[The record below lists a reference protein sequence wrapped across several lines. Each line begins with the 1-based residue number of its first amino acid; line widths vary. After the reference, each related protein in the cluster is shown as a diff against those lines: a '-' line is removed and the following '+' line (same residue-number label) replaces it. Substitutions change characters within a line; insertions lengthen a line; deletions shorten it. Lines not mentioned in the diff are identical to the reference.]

1 MPELPECET
10 IVRDLRPAI
19 SGRTI
24 TALVIRQKAEKHLLN
39 NDPFAFYEGVIGQE
53 ISTVLRKGKYIL
65 LPLINGNVIVF
76 HLGMT
81 GRLLLRPIPQISF
94 DDRFSGDDNI
104 HKHTHFM
111 LELSDLYEG
120 GREEDLELAFNDVR
134 LFGEIW
140 LAENVQ
146 SIEELDIPGLRGLG
160 PDALG
165 VSLAEFQKIIRRKRS
180 VKAILLDQANLA
192 GVGNIYTD
200 EACFV
205 AKVHPGVLGTSLTEE
220 QQTKLWFAVK
230 SVLKEGIHYRGSSV
244 SDYTATDGSKGSYQE
259 HHRVYGKFG
268 KKCVEC
274 ESSIERVKV
283 SGRSTHFCPS
293 CQPKEA

>member
-1 MPELPECET
+1 MPELPEIET

-19 SGRTI
+19 SGRII
-24 TALVIRQKAEKHLLN
+24 TAMVIRQKAEKHLLN
-39 NDPFAFYEGVIGQE
+39 NDPFTFYEGVIGQE

-65 LPLINGNVIVF
+65 LPLTNSNVIVL

-81 GRLLLRPIPQISF
+81 GKLLLRPIPQVSF
-94 DDRFSGDDNI
+94 DDRFSGEENI
-104 HKHTHFM
+104 DKHTHVM
-111 LELSDLYEG
+111 LELSDLYEED
-120 GREEDLELAFNDVR
+120 REDLELAFNDVR
-134 LFGEIW
+134 LFGQIW
-140 LAENVQ
+140 LAQNVQ
-146 SIEELDIPGLRGLG
+146 NIEQIDIPGLRDLG

-165 VSLAEFQKIIRRKRS
+165 VSLAEFQKIIRRKRN

-205 AKVHPGVLGTSLTEE
+205 AKVHPAALGISLTEE
-220 QQTKLWFAVK
+220 QETKLWFAVK

-244 SDYTATDGSKGSYQE
+244 SDYTTTDGSKGSYQE

-274 ESSIERVKV
+274 ESSIERIKV
-283 SGRSTHFCPS
+283 AGRSTHFCPS

>member
-1 MPELPECET
+1 MPELPEVET

-39 NDPFAFYEGVIGQE
+39 NDPFVFYEGIIGQE
-53 ISTVLRKGKYIL
+53 ITTVLRKGKYIL
-65 LPLINGNVIVF
+65 LPLTNSNVIVL

-81 GRLLLRPIPQISF
+81 GKLLLRPIPQVSF
-94 DDRFSGDDNI
+94 DDRFSGEENI
-104 HKHTHFM
+104 DKHTHFM
-111 LELSDLYEG
+111 LELSDLYE
-120 GREEDLELAFNDVR
+120 EDNQDLELAFNDVR

-146 SIEELDIPGLRGLG
+146 NIEQIDIPGLKDLG

-180 VKAILLDQANLA
+180 IKAILLDQANLA

-205 AKVHPGVLGTSLTEE
+205 AKVHPASLGTSLTEE
-220 QQTKLWFAVK
+220 QETKLWFAVK

-244 SDYTATDGSKGSYQE
+244 SDYTTTDGSRGSYQE
-259 HHRVYGKFG
+259 HHRVYGKTG

-274 ESSIERVKV
+274 ESSIDRIKV
-283 SGRSTHFCPS
+283 VGRSTHFCPS

>member
-220 QQTKLWFAVK
+220 QQTKLWFA
-230 SVLKEGIHYRGSSV
+230 EI
-244 SDYTATDGSKGSYQE
+244 
-259 HHRVYGKFG
+259 
-268 KKCVEC
+268 
-274 ESSIERVKV
+274 
-283 SGRSTHFCPS
+283 GRAHV
-293 CQPKEA
+293 

>member
-1 MPELPECET
+1 MPELPEIET

-53 ISTVLRKGKYIL
+53 IATVLRKGKYIL
-65 LPLINGNVIVF
+65 LPLTNSNVIVL

-81 GRLLLRPIPQISF
+81 GKLLLRPIPQVSF
-94 DDRFSGDDNI
+94 DDRFSGEENI
-104 HKHTHFM
+104 DKHTHFM
-111 LELSDLYEG
+111 IELSDLYEED
-120 GREEDLELAFNDVR
+120 REDLELAFNDVR

-140 LAENVQ
+140 LAEGVKN
-146 SIEELDIPGLRGLG
+146 IEQLDIPGLRDLG

-180 VKAILLDQANLA
+180 IKAILLDQANLA

-205 AKVHPGVLGTSLTEE
+205 AKVHPATLGTALTEE
-220 QQTKLWFAVK
+220 QETKLWFAVK

-244 SDYTATDGSKGSYQE
+244 SDYTTTDGSKGSYQE

-274 ESSIERVKV
+274 ESPIERIKV
-283 SGRSTHFCPS
+283 AGRSTHFCPS